1 MPAQNKKDKKIAKPR
16 KKKKAETEQ
25 EQYDEVVDEVVS
37 GKGDVNV
44 GEILERI
51 VKTALEQQ
59 SSDVHIEPR
68 EDSIIVRFRID
79 GSLRDVMKIDK
90 ALEQALVFKVKVT
103 SRLRTDEHF
112 APQDGKIRFVF
123 DGQKLDTRVSI
134 LPTTK
139 GEKIVMRLLSSAG
152 KSFALENLGFRDRE
166 LELIQK
172 AYQKPYGMIIAAGPT
187 GSGKTT
193 TLYSIL
199 KLLNK
204 PDVNISTIEDP
215 VEYDIDGVNHVQVH
229 RKADMT
235 FASGLRSLLRQDPD
249 IIMIGEIR
257 DNETAK
263 IATNSAMTGHLVL
276 STIHTNDSVTT
287 VPRLIEMGVEKFVV
301 ASTMNVVIAQRLAKR
316 LCVECKAAHKLTQA
330 EIDEVKIARPDIA
343 GLFKVGD
350 TVHKSPGCEAC
361 KGSGYKGRVGLYEV
375 LEVTKEIRDVI
386 MQKSSSADDVLKVAL
401 TQGLTLI
408 VEDGVDKVKEGL
420 TDIEEVIK
428 VTALR
433 D

>member
-1 MPAQNKKDKKIAKPR
+1 MPAQKT
-16 KKKKAETEQ
+16 KKKNKEKSEQ
-25 EQYDEVVDEVVS
+25 DQYDAVVDDIVAS
-37 GKGDVNV
+37 KGDVNV
-44 GEILERI
+44 GEILEKI
-51 VKTALEQQ
+51 VKEALKQH

-68 EDSIIVRFRID
+68 EENVIVRYRID
-79 GSLRDVMKIDK
+79 GSLRDVMTIDK
-90 ALEQALVFKVKVT
+90 SLEQALVFKVKVA

-123 DGQKLDTRVSI
+123 DGEKLDTRISI

-139 GEKIVMRLLSSAG
+139 GEKIVMRLLSASG

-166 LELIQK
+166 LDLIQK
-172 AYQKPYGMIIAAGPT
+172 AYKKPYGMILAAGPT

-199 KLLNK
+199 KLLNQ

-229 RKADMT
+229 RKANMT

-257 DNETAK
+257 DDETAK

-316 LCVECKAAHKLTQA
+316 LCSECKTSHKITKKD
-330 EIDEVKIARPDIA
+330 IDEIKLARKDIA
-343 GLFKVGD
+343 GLLKVGD
-350 TVHKSPGCEAC
+350 DVFESKGCKAC
-361 KGSGYKGRVGLYEV
+361 KGVGYKGRVGLYEV
-375 LEVTKEIRDVI
+375 LEVTKEIREVI
-386 MQKSSSADDVLKVAL
+386 MRPSSSADDVLKVAL
-401 TQGLTLI
+401 KQGLTLI
-408 VEDGVDKVKEGL
+408 VNDGVAKVKEGL
-420 TDIEEVIK
+420 TDIKEILK
-428 VTALR
+428 VTALKE
-433 D
+433 

>member
-1 MPAQNKKDKKIAKPR
+1 MPAQKTKS
-16 KKKKAETEQ
+16 KKKSKTEL
-25 EQYDEVVDEVVS
+25 EQYDEVVDAVVS
-37 GKGDVNV
+37 GKEDVNV
-44 GEILERI
+44 GELLEKI
-51 VKTALEQQ
+51 VKEALKQQ
-59 SSDVHIEPR
+59 SSDIHIEPR
-68 EDSIIVRFRID
+68 EKNIIVRYRID
-79 GSLRDVMKIDK
+79 GSLRDIMKIDK
-90 ALEQALVFKVKVT
+90 SLEQALVFKVKVA

-123 DGQKLDTRVSI
+123 DGEKLDTRISI

-139 GEKIVMRLLSSAG
+139 GEKIVMRLLSSVG
-152 KSFALENLGFRDRE
+152 KSFALEDLGFRDKE
-166 LELIQK
+166 LDLIQK
-172 AYQKPYGMIIAAGPT
+172 AYKKPYGMIIAAGPT

-215 VEYDIDGVNHVQVH
+215 VEYDIDGINHVQVH
-229 RKADMT
+229 RKANMT

-316 LCVECKAAHKLTQA
+316 LCLKCKTSHKITKS
-330 EIDEVKIARPDIA
+330 EIDEIKLARKDI
-343 GLFKVGD
+343 GSLLKVGD
-350 TVHKSPGCEAC
+350 KVFESKGCEAC
-361 KGSGYKGRVGLYEV
+361 KNSGYKGRVGLYEV
-375 LEVTKEIRDVI
+375 LEVTKEIREVI
-386 MQKSSSADDVLKVAL
+386 MKPSSSADDVLNVAL
-401 TQGLTLI
+401 KQGLKLI
-408 VEDGVDKVKEGL
+408 VEDGVEKVKEGL
-420 TDIEEVIK
+420 TDIKEILK
-428 VTALR
+428 VTVLK